1 MLETGCTEPSV
12 SIALPFKGKCMGS
25 TNKGA
30 LVDTKI
36 DIKFKLSALWASLMF
51 CYVYGDFFGLFK
63 PGRLQHM
70 LDGQMGPLGQTTQG
84 VLVGTAA
91 LMAIPSLMVALTLIL
106 KPGAGRWTNIV
117 FGTLYTAIMLITMP
131 GSWAF
136 YLFLGVIEVLL
147 TATIV
152 WQAWKW
158 PRQAAA

>member
-1 MLETGCTEPSV
+1 MAPLKTV
-12 SIALPFKGKCMGS
+12 
-25 TNKGA
+25 

-70 LDGQMGPLGQTTQG
+70 LDGRMGPLGETTQG
-84 VLVGTAA
+84 VLVGTSA
-91 LMAIPSLMVALTLIL
+91 LMAIPSLMVALSLLL
-106 KPGAGRWTNIV
+106 KPAASRWANIV
-117 FGTLYTAIMLITMP
+117 FGVLYTAVMLITMP
-131 GSWAF
+131 GAWAF
-136 YLFLGVIEVLL
+136 YLFLGAIEVLL

-158 PRQAAA
+158 PRQAG

>member
-1 MLETGCTEPSV
+1 MAPTKT
-12 SIALPFKGKCMGS
+12 
-25 TNKGA
+25 A

-70 LDGQMGPLGQTTQG
+70 LDGRMGPLGETTQG
-84 VLVGTAA
+84 VLVGTSA
-91 LMAIPSLMVALTLIL
+91 LMAIPSLMVVLSLVL
-106 KPGAGRWTNIV
+106 KPAVSRWANIV
-117 FGTLYTAIMLITMP
+117 FGALYTAIMLITMP

-136 YLFLGVIEVLL
+136 YIFLGVIEVLL

-158 PRQAAA
+158 PRQAAI